1 VCCGIAAATSCQ
13 KNEYGTVD
21 LSYNHPCALYSAAD
35 FARVKAAIA
44 AGTLNSRSGLPCRQT
59 DM

>member
-1 VCCGIAAATSCQ
+1 VLRHCRSHSGYAPEPEVTM
-13 KNEYGTVD
+13 V
-21 LSYNHPCALYSAAD
+21 YNHPCALYSAAD